1 MELQQ
6 LKQQI
11 VPQLEKEFGGNV
23 QYSDIWCIPVHTYEI
38 VYQPIE
44 KKSMDILM
52 KILLFS
58 FQKSTFTNAEELSDI
73 LLVEPLFVEDLMKKL
88 MKNGLLEKEGE
99 IYKLSKKGQAQ
110 FSQGVFEEVL
120 DPVTVE
126 ILYSPVHEKIV
137 EGDIEQVLDFDD
149 FPDEMYRYL
158 DEEEGQVQEETMLKE
173 IRLRQVE
180 ENVEIKK
187 ILSMEHIQTND
198 VPCIELVM
206 QKENGEK
213 IIRVWNTL
221 IEDWDQKLEKQ
232 IEANEK

>member
-6 LKQQI
+6 IKQQLI
-11 VPQLEKEFGGNV
+11 TQLEKEYGGNV
-23 QYSDIWCIPVHTYEI
+23 LHSDIWCIPVQTYEI
-38 VYQPIE
+38 AYQPIE

-99 IYKLSKKGQAQ
+99 FYQLSAKGQAQ
-110 FSQGVFEEVL
+110 FSQGIFEEVL
-120 DPVTVE
+120 DPVTEE
-126 ILYSPVHEKIV
+126 ILFSPVHEKIL

-149 FPDEMYRYL
+149 FPDEMYRYM
-158 DEEEGQVQEETMLKE
+158 DKEEPIVNEETMLNE

-187 ILSMEHIQTND
+187 ILSIEHVQTND
-198 VPCIELVM
+198 VPCIELVC
-206 QKENGEK
+206 QKEKEEK
-213 IIRVWNTL
+213 VIRVWNTL
-221 IEDWDQKLEKQ
+221 TENWDRQLEKQ
-232 IEANEK
+232 ISEREE

>member
-11 VPQLEKEFGGNV
+11 ITQLEKELGGNV
-23 QYSDIWCIPVHTYEI
+23 QHSDIWCIPVHTYEI